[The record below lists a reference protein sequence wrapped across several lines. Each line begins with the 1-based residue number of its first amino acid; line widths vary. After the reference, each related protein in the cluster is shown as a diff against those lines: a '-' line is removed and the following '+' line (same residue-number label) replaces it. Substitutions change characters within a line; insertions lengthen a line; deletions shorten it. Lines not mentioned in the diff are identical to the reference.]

1 MVSLPQPPITKI
13 GREPLLLVAGP
24 HHLAGLDVRALLSFL
39 DEQKHTFNISFSI
52 ADPQKQPEL
61 LELHRLAA
69 TPALIK
75 LDPAPKQIFA
85 GNAIQR
91 QLQNWL
97 PRWQQLGMVSGLSS
111 SLNPSD
117 TAGGTS
123 QREMQLEDQLLV
135 LLKKTKRSPHAWA
148 CRNGCCGWW
157 PMRVHPL
164 TAANWRCRATGSSR
178 SNRSLLDVI
187 DRRLE
192 DLEPLAHDLLEVG
205 STRWE
210 ALFNPQRLG
219 LAPIAAES
227 ILELEKLWVN
237 RRLELLTDV
246 PSDLPDVYADQRR
259 MRQVILNLL
268 ENALKF
274 TPDGGQ
280 VSLKLL
286 HRTNQWVQVSVSDT
300 GPGIPTEE
308 QQRIFQDRVRLPQ
321 TAGQAQGFGVGLS
334 VCRRIVE
341 VHGGRA

>member
-1 MVSLPQPPITKI
+1 MSCTAWWPP
-13 GREPLLLVAGP
+13 G
-24 HHLAGLDVRALLSFL
+24 
-39 DEQKHTFNISFSI
+39 
-52 ADPQKQPEL
+52 
-61 LELHRLAA
+61 
-69 TPALIK
+69 LIK

-135 LLKKTKRSPHAWA
+135 LRKKTKRSPHAWA

-157 PMRVHPL
+157 PMSCAPL
-164 TAANWRCRATGSSR
+164 TAANLALQSYRLEQIKTDRFF
-178 SNRSLLDVI
+178 DVM

-192 DLEPLAHDLLEVG
+192 DIEQLSHDLLEVG

-210 ALFNPQRLG
+210 ALFNPQRLS
-219 LAPIAAES
+219 LAPIAAEA

-286 HRTNQWVQVSVSDT
+286 HRTSQWVQVSVSDS

-308 QQRIFQDRVRLPQ
+308 QQRIFQDRVGYRRRPDKHQDSGLASRS
-321 TAGQAQGFGVGLS
+321 AGALWKSMAGASGWSPIPARAPVSTSPCRSGEVRAASLTRAGPDGLS
-334 VCRRIVE
+334 WLLAKRPRPHRLE
-341 VHGGRA
+341 A